1 MVILKNLK
9 WRLIILAYL
18 GELNTVTSILI
29 DGREKKEDESQRRY
43 DKRSSNQSEAIT
55 ELEDGGGQK
64 PRNAGSHYKVE
75 QPRKGV
81 SSLEPLEG
89 TQHMG

>member
-43 DKRSSNQSEAIT
+43 DKRSSN
-55 ELEDGGGQK
+55 
-64 PRNAGSHYKVE
+64 
-75 QPRKGV
+75 
-81 SSLEPLEG
+81 
-89 TQHMG
+89 